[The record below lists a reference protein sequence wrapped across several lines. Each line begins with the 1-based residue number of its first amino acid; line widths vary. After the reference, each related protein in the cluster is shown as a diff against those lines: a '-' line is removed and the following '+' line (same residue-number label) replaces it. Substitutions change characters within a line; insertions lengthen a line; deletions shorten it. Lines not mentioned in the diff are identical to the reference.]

1 MIFHAVNNMSYFW
14 HIRYNYLSWKNYLRL
29 IYGRE
34 LNKEIGAKAITQ
46 YYFGANDR
54 TGIRFFAEPPY
65 MAAQSH

>member
-14 HIRYNYLSWKNYLRL
+14 HIRYNYLSWKNYLHL

-46 YYFGANDR
+46 YYFGANR
-54 TGIRFFAEPPY
+54 
-65 MAAQSH
+65 